1 MEEFVATSSLVSL
14 KMWLEHSKQYLFS
27 SANQVIRLKRLTK
40 SHNQMRLERVFLEA
54 SRTYRIQ
61 CMCQND
67 YLLMKRVSGITILE
81 HMYMGFFYIYE
92 FFLLLRSTF
101 PCSNFII
108 EDQLE
113 ARDAAQRNG

>member
-1 MEEFVATSSLVSL
+1 
-14 KMWLEHSKQYLFS
+14 
-27 SANQVIRLKRLTK
+27 
-40 SHNQMRLERVFLEA
+40 
-54 SRTYRIQ
+54 
-61 CMCQND
+61 
-67 YLLMKRVSGITILE
+67 MKRVSDITILE